1 MQLVLIVS
9 VLNLLL
15 SPRLGNIYLN
25 TNILVPF
32 LRNSGKKCL
41 SLFLHFFFGSVPLFV
56 FVLSDFEAFT
66 GSIALNILLDMS
78 FTDECLNAT

>member
-25 TNILVPF
+25 MNILVEF
-32 LRNSGKKCL
+32 LTKKKV
-41 SLFLHFFFGSVPLFV
+41 G
-56 FVLSDFEAFT
+56 T
-66 GSIALNILLDMS
+66 MS
-78 FTDECLNAT
+78 FSFPSFFLWFSSFIRICFV

>member
-25 TNILVPF
+25 MNILVEF
-32 LRNSGKKCL
+32 LSVFFFSLNFSLVRFLYSYLFCLTLKL
-41 SLFLHFFFGSVPLFV
+41 SLDRLP
-56 FVLSDFEAFT
+56 
-66 GSIALNILLDMS
+66 
-78 FTDECLNAT
+78 

>member
-25 TNILVPF
+25 MNILVEFSIRVGKNVF
-32 LRNSGKKCL
+32 LVSLNSSLVRFLYSYLFCLTLKL
-41 SLFLHFFFGSVPLFV
+41 SLDRLP
-56 FVLSDFEAFT
+56 
-66 GSIALNILLDMS
+66 
-78 FTDECLNAT
+78 

>member
-25 TNILVPF
+25 MNILVEF
-32 LRNSGKKCL
+32 LTREIVGKMSL
-41 SLFLHFFFGSVPLFV
+41 SFPKFFLWFSSFIRICSV
-56 FVLSDFEAFT
+56 
-66 GSIALNILLDMS
+66 
-78 FTDECLNAT
+78 

>member
-25 TNILVPF
+25 MNILVEF
-32 LRNSGKKCL
+32 LTREIVGK
-41 SLFLHFFFGSVPLFV
+41 
-56 FVLSDFEAFT
+56 
-66 GSIALNILLDMS
+66 MS
-78 FTDECLNAT
+78 FSFP